1 MNDRVVT
8 RRDIAAH
15 AKAACGGSTYVESNE
30 LQSLA
35 TYWLRRVAKR
45 LAEAHARS
53 APQLQVKPYE
63 FAALSLIARN
73 PGITS
78 AQVSLALGMR
88 RPNFV
93 QVLRDLESNGL
104 VVRCAH
110 AGDGRAKGLVA
121 TAAGSEKAVRLAP
134 QLQHIE
140 ADALSAL
147 SPEESRS
154 LLVLLRKA
162 AS

>member
-8 RRDIAAH
+8 PRSIAAH
-15 AKAACGGSTYVESNE
+15 VEAACGDSTYVESNE

-35 TYWLRRVAKR
+35 TYWLRRVARR

-53 APQLQVKPYE
+53 APQLHVKPYE

-93 QVLRDLESNGL
+93 PVLRDLESNGL
-104 VVRCAH
+104 VERCAH
-110 AGDGRAKGLVA
+110 ADDGRAKGLVA
-121 TAAGSEKAVRLAP
+121 TAAGAEKAVRLAP
-134 QLQHIE
+134 LLRHVE

-147 SPEESRS
+147 SSEESKS
-154 LLVLLRKA
+154 LLALLRKA